1 MITGIDFVSV
11 PVTDLARASAFYQDT
26 LGLGAGTAM
35 SEEYLEFDL
44 GDGPALGLDAAPFGA
59 LGPVVTGS
67 VAIAIRDFEGMIA
80 SPAMAERLKQA
91 PFESPVCHGAFIEDS
106 EGNRLLLHR
115 RKAES
120 ERDRLIDFVQLPIAE
135 MARARAFYEGL
146 LGLTPQTVY
155 GDGWTEYEL
164 PDGSALA
171 LGDVSALGLTF
182 APVTGGSVGLSVSDL
197 EAVFETLKAA
207 GHTMADELMETPVCH
222 LGFVRDSEG
231 NHLALHRRK

>member
-11 PVTDLARASAFYQDT
+11 PVTDIARARAFYQDT
-26 LGLGAGTAM
+26 LGLGVGVAM
-35 SEEYLEFDL
+35 SEAYLEFDL

-59 LGPVVTGS
+59 LGPVTTGS
-67 VAIAIRDFEGMIA
+67 VAIAIRDFEGVTA
-80 SPAMAERLKQA
+80 SPDMAGRLTRV

-115 RKAES
+115 RKAEA
-120 ERDRLIDFVQLPIAE
+120 ERDRLIDFVQLPVAE

-146 LGLTPQTVY
+146 LGLEPQTVY

-171 LGDVSALGLTF
+171 LGDVTALGLAF
-182 APVTGGSVGLSVSDL
+182 APVTGGSVGLAVSDL
-197 EAVFETLKAA
+197 ETVFENLKAA
-207 GHTMADELMETPVCH
+207 GHTLADRLMETPVCH
-222 LGFVRDSEG
+222 VGFVRDSEG